1 MWLLCFNKRQTYGL
15 LVVATA
21 FLFALVAIAVL
32 AAFSPWQAAAVP
44 SAHLPSDI
52 AFAHSAF
59 VIDEQAVL
67 PAQHAFGA
75 DVGAALVVEAV
86 CALPAT
92 AKAAKAAIRNNF
104 FILNLVF
111 RNLK

>member
-1 MWLLCFNKRQTYGL
+1 L

-21 FLFALVAIAVL
+21 FLDALDAIEVL

-52 AFAHSAF
+52 AFAHSALL
-59 VIDEQAVL
+59 IEAQEDLLIEE
-67 PAQHAFGA
+67 QHAFFAGA
-75 DVGAALVVEAV
+75 GVASVVEAV

>member
-1 MWLLCFNKRQTYGL
+1 M

-21 FLFALVAIAVL
+21 FLETLEVIEVL

-52 AFAHSAF
+52 AFAHSVF
-59 VIDEQAVL
+59 VIEAQEVL
-67 PAQHAFGA
+67 LIEAQHAFLAGA
-75 DVGAALVVEAV
+75 GAASVVEAV

-111 RNLK
+111 RNLKIIDLNS